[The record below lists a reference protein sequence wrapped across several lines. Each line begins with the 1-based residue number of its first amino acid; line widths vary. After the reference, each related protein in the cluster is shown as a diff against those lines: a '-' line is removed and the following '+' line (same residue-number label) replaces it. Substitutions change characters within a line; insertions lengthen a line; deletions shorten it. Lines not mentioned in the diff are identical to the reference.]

1 MAYEEVLGYVAGAL
15 TTFSFVPQVWQ
26 LFRLRSAQE
35 ISLHFNLM
43 LMTGV
48 TCWMIYGIL
57 LDLIPVIIWNAVTLV
72 LASGMLYAK
81 LRYGVWQKAAGKP

>member
-1 MAYEEVLGYVAGAL
+1 MAAEEVLGYAAGAL
-15 TTFSFVPQVWQ
+15 TTCSFAPQAWR

-35 ISLHFNLM
+35 ISIYFNLL

-57 LDLIPVIIWNAVTLV
+57 LDLTPVIIWNAATLV
-72 LASGMLYAK
+72 LALGILYAK
-81 LRYGVWQKAAGKP
+81 LRYGVWSKAAD